1 MATTKPRVTVTL
13 DPFSHEVISALA
25 GLQSRSRGAVIAEM
39 MEAVAPTLSRTVALL
54 QAAQEAPAKVK
65 AQFVGAIAEFQQEI
79 DAASNTA
86 NSELDRLRQHIDA
99 PPVGWDALSPELRS
113 QAIKDGFTP
122 ERYDAILPNATRR
135 WARETPA

>member
-39 MEAVAPTLSRTVALL
+39 MEAVAPALSRTVSLL

-65 AQFVGAIAEFQQEI
+65 AEFAEAIAEFQREI
-79 DAASNTA
+79 DEAGDTA
-86 NSELDRLRQHIDA
+86 NSQLDLLRQHIAADPA
-99 PPVGWDALSPELRS
+99 DEWDALSPEIRAMY
-113 QAIKDGFTP
+113 QRGGMDR
-122 ERYDAILPNATRR
+122 ERVLASRKVQPGQ
-135 WARETPA
+135 TPA